1 MFSLCQIPSVKTEA
15 TTFESIFRENVL
27 APLKVNLT
35 EVFEEYICIKSQKD
49 ITESSGRI

>member
-1 MFSLCQIPSVKTEA
+1 MFSLCQIPIVKTEA

-35 EVFEEYICIKSQKD
+35 EVFEEYICIKSRKRYYRKQ
-49 ITESSGRI
+49 G